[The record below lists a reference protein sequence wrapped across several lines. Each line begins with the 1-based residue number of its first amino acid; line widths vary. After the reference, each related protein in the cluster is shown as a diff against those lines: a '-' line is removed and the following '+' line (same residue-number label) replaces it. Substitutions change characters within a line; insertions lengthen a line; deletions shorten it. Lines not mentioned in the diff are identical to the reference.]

1 MNRSFSWPGL
11 VEVVFIWM
19 VLTPLVALSST
30 LNYQGRIA
38 VDGDNYTGPGYFRF
52 ALLNDDGDILWTNAG
67 EQPNEPSI
75 ALTLDINNGL
85 FQVELGNDELM
96 EPIPPLTFHERVLW
110 LRTWFSDGGMFEQ
123 LSPDVRVNALDFA
136 RFNTGRTLIVDQN
149 GGGAFRELQ
158 PAINAYSEGGYDI
171 ILIKPGVYHGAIT
184 IPTNTHAFIRG
195 ESKHAVWLTSD
206 EALFTMSLNST
217 IEIENVTLSAA
228 PVLSDADLPGE
239 DEIWEGT
246 FSARQCIFIRSEA
259 YGPVVD
265 LQIMGMVELVDCA
278 LYNPVGGSIFE
289 VSGNSSLHVARS
301 KLETEFGPALVAANG
316 FVQMESCD
324 FYCHNGP
331 AVQVSGETGYLRV
344 MQSYLS
350 STTHPALEA
359 RERVNARF
367 VNSRFRSDEPDVP
380 TVLIQDIDG
389 GMEFRECEIVPWSSG
404 PVIVLQGG
412 TAWVRFENTS
422 IDARNGTGLLLD
434 NYEGHVLLD
443 HSRINTQNAPA
454 LELIASEEGV
464 EEVFANLHYTSIYT
478 GKGVGSHEAPDAI
491 VLRNM
496 GVEEEAHVEV
506 RLYATRVEGF
516 ARDGVR
522 LEGPGR
528 AEIGMEAGSMV
539 DALRNGITAMGGGVV
554 FIDGSEVVG
563 EEGYGI
569 QLAGPA
575 LMFAMN
581 ARIGGEEG
589 GLRLD
594 YDDDSMAMI
603 DRSNLMSF
611 DGPPL
616 TVQGGRV
623 MVNQTTAL
631 FGLAPGVVIGN
642 PDTQVRFSHCVF
654 ANIET
659 LFGEESDVPAVRL
672 LADGEDNTASPIF
685 MACTF
690 EPDAGAE
697 FSIDAEAA
705 ATITL
710 VNSVLTRPYN
720 SEYITLDVKLIRDD
734 FGNTLLGA
742 SEVD

>member
-1 MNRSFSWPGL
+1 M
-11 VEVVFIWM
+11 IWAG
-19 VLTPLVALSST
+19 VALAPWVEAGPT

-38 VDGDNYTGPGYFRF
+38 VDGTNFTGSGQFRF
-52 ALLNDDGDILWTNAG
+52 ALLNEDGDILWTNAG
-67 EQPNEPSI
+67 EQPDEPMI
-75 ALTLDINNGL
+75 ALTVDVNNGL
-85 FQVELGNDELM
+85 FQVELGNPDQLM

-110 LRTWFSDGGMFEQ
+110 LRTWFSDGGLFEQ

-149 GGGAFRELQ
+149 GGGAFTELQ
-158 PAINAYSEGGYDI
+158 SAINAYSEGGYDI

-195 ESKHAVWLTSD
+195 ESKHAVWLTHD

-217 IEIENVTLSAA
+217 IEIENVTLSGA
-228 PVLSDADLPGE
+228 PVLSDSDLPGE
-239 DEIWEGT
+239 DPIWEGS
-246 FSARQCIFIRSEA
+246 FNARHCIFIRSEGN
-259 YGPVVD
+259 GPVVD
-265 LQIMGMVELVDCA
+265 LQVMGNVELVDCA
-278 LYNPVGGSIFE
+278 LYNPVGGSILD

-331 AVQVSGETGYLRV
+331 AIEVSGETGYLRV

-359 RERVNARF
+359 HERVNARF
-367 VNSRFRSDEPDVP
+367 ANCRFRSDNPDNP
-380 TVLIQDIDG
+380 TVRTSDLNG
-389 GMEFRECEIVPWSSG
+389 TLEFRECEIGISSEGG
-404 PVIVLQGG
+404 PAVVLHRGG
-412 TAWVRFENTS
+412 AHVRFENS
-422 IDARNGTGLLLD
+422 FIRAINDSGLILD
-434 NYEGHVLLD
+434 NHEGFVLVD
-443 HSRINTQNAPA
+443 HSRINTENAPA
-454 LELIASEEGV
+454 MKLIASEEGV
-464 EEVFANLHYTSIYT
+464 EEVYAHLNYSSIYT
-478 GKGVGSHEAPDAI
+478 GEGDGTHDHADAI
-491 VLRNM
+491 VVRNM
-496 GVEEEAHVEV
+496 GVEEDSFVDV

-522 LEGPGR
+522 LEGPGG

-539 DALRNGITAMGGGVV
+539 DALRNGITAMDGGFV
-554 FIDGSEVVG
+554 FIDGSQVVG

-589 GLRLD
+589 GLWLD

-631 FGLAPGVVIGN
+631 FGFAPGVVIGN

-659 LFGEESDVPAVRL
+659 LFGEGSNVPAVWL
-672 LADGEDNTASPIF
+672 LADGEGDTPAPVF
-685 MACTF
+685 LACTF
-690 EPDAGAE
+690 EPDASADYA
-697 FSIDAEAA
+697 IDASPEATG

-720 SEYITLDVKLIRDD
+720 SERITLDGTPVTDA
-734 FGNTLLGA
+734 FGNTVLSATPEPL
-742 SEVD
+742 